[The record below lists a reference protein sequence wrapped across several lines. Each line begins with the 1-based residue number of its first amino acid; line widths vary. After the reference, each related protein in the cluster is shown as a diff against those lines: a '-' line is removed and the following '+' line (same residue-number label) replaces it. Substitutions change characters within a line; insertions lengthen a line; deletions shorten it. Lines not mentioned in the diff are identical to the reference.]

1 MLEITIASAGEIE
14 IVQGLWQEYWASFGL
29 DPEFQNFGEELRAL
43 PGPYALP
50 RGRLLLARWEGEP
63 AGTAALRPISDDA
76 CEAKRLYVRPLARGK
91 GLGRILMLRL
101 IDEARSAGYRE
112 LYGDTL
118 TSMKQA
124 LEMYKRMGFTE
135 VGPYSANPTPGAI
148 FIRLTL

>member
-1 MLEITIASAGEIE
+1 MLEITIASPAEIDA
-14 IVQGLWQEYWASFGL
+14 IRGLWHEYWASFGL
-29 DPEFQNFGEELRAL
+29 QPEFQNFGDEVRAL

-50 RGRLLLARWEGEP
+50 RGRLLLARLDDQP
-63 AGTAALRPISDDA
+63 AGTAALRPLSDLA
-76 CEAKRLYVRPLARGK
+76 CEAKRLYVRPIARGK
-91 GLGRILMLRL
+91 GLGKILMLRL

-118 TSMKQA
+118 TSMTQA

-148 FIRLTL
+148 FIRLQL